1 MRNVPKLRFSWFS
14 DEWEETSISNVC
26 KLSSGS
32 TPSKAKKENWNGEY
46 LWVTSGELKSKFIY
60 DTIDKTTE
68 QGKKES
74 NLREYEKGTFVI
86 AIYGLEAQGTRGSSA
101 ILGEKATISQ
111 ACMALEPIK
120 DLNSEFLYSWYQKY
134 GEMIGIRY
142 AQGTK
147 QQNLSTDL
155 VGNLRIVVPKKEEQ
169 EKVANFLTKV
179 DKLVEKQDEKVSNL
193 EQYKKGMIQK
203 IFSQEIRFKKDDGG
217 EYPEWERKQLKDI
230 VVNKSKG
237 GLPQYSEI
245 DGNVL
250 LNNEYLEGTNT
261 VPVYVTN
268 EINVAKNDVLILWD
282 GSQSGKVYTGATG
295 VLGSTFVSIKLNE
308 TNNNRYIY
316 QLLNSKKDLIQTV
329 WREGSGVP
337 HVAKDFVENFKVKL
351 PCLEEQTK
359 IANFLSKIDSIVEK
373 EKEKLEELRVWK
385 KGLLQGMFV

>member
-1 MRNVPKLRFSWFS
+1 MRNVPKLRFSGFS

-32 TPSKAKKENWNGEY
+32 TPSKAKQENWNGEY

-169 EKVANFLTKV
+169 EKIANFLTKV
-179 DKLVEKQDEKVSNL
+179 DKLIEKQDEKVSNL
-193 EQYKKGMIQK
+193 EQYKKGMMQK

-217 EYPEWERKQLKDI
+217 EYPGW
-230 VVNKSKG
+230 
-237 GLPQYSEI
+237 
-245 DGNVL
+245 
-250 LNNEYLEGTNT
+250 
-261 VPVYVTN
+261 N
-268 EINVAKNDVLILWD
+268 EITIGEVCTINTGKKDTQDREEGGTYPFFVRSQIVERINSYSYDGEAILTAGD
-282 GSQSGKVYTGATG
+282 GVGVGKVFHYVNCKFDYHQRVYKLSDFNGVTGRF
-295 VLGSTFVSIKLNE
+295 LFEYFS
-308 TNNNRYIY
+308 
-316 QLLNSKKDLIQTV
+316 
-329 WREGSGVP
+329 
-337 HVAKDFVENFKVKL
+337 ENFKREVAKYNAKTSVDSVRLEMITKMKMPL
-351 PCLEEQTK
+351 PCIEEQTK
-359 IANFLSKIDSIVEK
+359 IANLLSKIDSIVEK
-373 EKEKLEELRVWK
+373 EKEKLEELRDWK